1 MMRGSL
7 SLSLSPISFGSS
19 FIPPSPQKNTAAL
32 RESHLQKKCLEA
44 VMKEVSDQGERM
56 GHLERALDEARKTES
71 QISNSKSSPGPGSPG
86 LESSVLSISQE
97 GGGSTKKQTKEI
109 IKLLTRHV
117 GAVEGKISSF
127 EESIHELTQSVAVAH
142 AKLADQDASPKPK
155 RAPRSQTRG
164 SSGGNITVHHVAKR
178 PFTSPVG
185 KRGLGGKKTTIK
197 ASPIH
202 PRVVSRR
209 TPEKSRPLAFY

>member
-1 MMRGSL
+1 MNNKK

-19 FIPPSPQKNTAAL
+19 FIPPSPPKNTAAL

-109 IKLLTRHV
+109 IKLLTRHI

-142 AKLADQDASPKPK
+142 AIASAQSCSVAPLLSCCVACAGTATQHSTLFDA
-155 RAPRSQTRG
+155 
-164 SSGGNITVHHVAKR
+164 
-178 PFTSPVG
+178 
-185 KRGLGGKKTTIK
+185 
-197 ASPIH
+197 
-202 PRVVSRR
+202 
-209 TPEKSRPLAFY
+209 E

>member
-1 MMRGSL
+1 
-7 SLSLSPISFGSS
+7 
-19 FIPPSPQKNTAAL
+19 
-32 RESHLQKKCLEA
+32 
-44 VMKEVSDQGERM
+44 MKEVSDQGERM
-56 GHLERALDEARKTES
+56 AHLERALDEARKTES

-142 AKLADQDASPKPK
+142 AKLADQDALSPKAK
-155 RAPRSQTRG
+155 RAPKSQTRG

-185 KRGLGGKKTTIK
+185 KRGLGGKKSTIK

-209 TPEKSRPLAFY
+209 TPEKSRPSAFY